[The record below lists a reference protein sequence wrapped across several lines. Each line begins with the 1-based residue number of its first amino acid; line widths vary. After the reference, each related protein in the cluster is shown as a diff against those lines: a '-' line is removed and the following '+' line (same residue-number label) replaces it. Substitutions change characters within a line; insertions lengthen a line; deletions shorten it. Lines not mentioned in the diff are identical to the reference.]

1 MKIKASNFN
10 KLMILTGNRFIE
22 LEIIDIHV
30 DFLNIILIKLN
41 HGHMAQHSYS
51 LSYTYY
57 YNFSNSNVEP

>member
-30 DFLNIILIKLN
+30 DFLNIILINFKFVSYKKLYLN
-41 HGHMAQHSYS
+41 PIQHE
-51 LSYTYY
+51 
-57 YNFSNSNVEP
+57 VEPWAHGSTFL